1 MCDQVTLLYSRKF
14 TEHCKPAI
22 MEKIKII
29 IKFKKTKKIKFPKK
43 AKKEQNQIKFKPKK
57 CFFNRRTSKQ
67 IKFPYKNLTGSGAF
81 LKCKV
86 KSLQL

>member
-29 IKFKKTKKIKFPKK
+29 IKFKKTKKNKISKK
-43 AKKEQNQIKFKPKK
+43 SKERTKSNQIQTQKM
-57 CFFNRRTSKQ
+57 FF
-67 IKFPYKNLTGSGAF
+67 
-81 LKCKV
+81 
-86 KSLQL
+86 